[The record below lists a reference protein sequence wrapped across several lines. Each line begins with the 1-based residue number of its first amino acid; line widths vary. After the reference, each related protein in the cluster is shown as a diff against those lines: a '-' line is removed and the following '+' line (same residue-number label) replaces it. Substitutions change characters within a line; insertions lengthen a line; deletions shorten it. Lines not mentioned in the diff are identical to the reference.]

1 METYHNKKCSDEL
14 NGGGDPKYAIK
25 LQFVYTLLT
34 KTEYYENAKNNNYS
48 TADILSTKGL
58 AFDISMSKECSG
70 VDELNLL
77 IVLKTHLL

>member
-1 METYHNKKCSDEL
+1 MKVIITGWKPITIKNVAMNY

-48 TADILSTKGL
+48 TADILMYKR
-58 AFDISMSKECSG
+58 SG
-70 VDELNLL
+70 
-77 IVLKTHLL
+77 I